1 MEPPRSGLQG
11 LSTEYTKRRYGALK
25 IARIKRI
32 VVMDICIQ
40 GQGTFLTALA
50 ESKEVKDS
58 QYTKWRYGA
67 SKIVRIKRIVVMDV
81 CLQGLSNSL
90 DEGP

>member
-1 MEPPRSGLQG
+1 MEPPRSGLKGQ
-11 LSTEYTKRRYGALK
+11 STEYTKWRYGASK

-32 VVMDICIQ
+32 LVMDVCLQ
-40 GQGTFLTALA
+40 GQGTLLTALV

-58 QYTKWRYGA
+58 QYTKSRYGA
-67 SKIVRIKRIVVMDV
+67 SKIVRIKRIVMIDV

>member
-11 LSTEYTKRRYGALK
+11 LSTEYTKWGYGASK
-25 IARIKRI
+25 IVRIQRI
-32 VVMDICIQ
+32 IVMDVCIQ
-40 GQGTFLTALA
+40 GQGTFSLL

-58 QYTKWRYGA
+58 QYTKWGYGA

-81 CLQGLSNSL
+81 YLRGLSNSL